1 MQIPSLLQLSLK
13 SPFHIMLPTMALN
26 SVKQL
31 LHDCLHKSSCRISRL
46 LLLLLL
52 NFFEFTS

>member
-13 SPFHIMLPTMALN
+13 SSFRIMLPTVALN

-46 LLLLLL
+46 LQLLFAKFL
-52 NFFEFTS
+52 